1 MPVCA
6 KLRPAW
12 SRLND
17 VGRLTASQATA
28 NFRPAPGQQFQ
39 DFVAHMSALKLTH
52 GSPLLLQ
59 CSGACCSNLHN
70 IEGADTG
77 LAVILCRAVGFRQAG
92 PSACLQLQT
101 RKKEKLC
108 QLVLAACCI
117 QYGYYIPADNHDTS
131 SLQVTLALPA
141 SASACGRSVLAPGT
155 CSCVPAYDL
164 PPIPPVTTCRLGTIL
179 SSWRWSPLKSA
190 RRGWQRKLSCTGRMS
205 SRLRW
210 RPASS

>member
-1 MPVCA
+1 MLAASQHP
-6 KLRPAW
+6 KQQQTSDRPRPAV
-12 SRLND
+12 SRLCGSH
-17 VGRLTASQATA
+17 VGPQA
-28 NFRPAPGQQFQ
+28 
-39 DFVAHMSALKLTH
+39 TH

-59 CSGACCSNLHN
+59 CGGACCSNLHN

-92 PSACLQLQT
+92 PSAFLQLQT

-117 QYGYYIPADNHDTS
+117 QYGYYIPADNHNTS

-164 PPIPPVTTCRLGTIL
+164 PPIPPVTICRLGTIL